1 MDGVRL
7 RIHPLMV
14 PVGQTAF
21 PAPYVDFLGALARLP
36 WSRIPSSP
44 VHAEVLLAAERLRLL
59 EPRRLGLGEARSIGG
74 NLKQIA
80 NDGDRGPN
88 HPKPPPG
95 SRLTRP
101 LLPRG
106 RVR

>member
-1 MDGVRL
+1 MDGVRV

-44 VHAEVLLAAERLRLL
+44 VHAGVLLAGERLRLL
-59 EPRRLGLGEARSIGG
+59 KPRRLGLGDARSIGE
-74 NLKQIA
+74 NLQQIA
-80 NDGDRGPN
+80 DDGDRGPN
-88 HPKPPPG
+88 HPEPPPA
-95 SRLTRP
+95 SRLTPP
-101 LLPRG
+101 LLSRA